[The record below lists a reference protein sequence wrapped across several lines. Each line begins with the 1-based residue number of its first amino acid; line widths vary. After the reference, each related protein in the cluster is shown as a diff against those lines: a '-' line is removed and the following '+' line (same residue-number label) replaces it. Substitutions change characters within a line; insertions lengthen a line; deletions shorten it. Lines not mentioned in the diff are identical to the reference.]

1 MVGTKKRTVSRGISC
16 YVKGVK
22 KVDDLISRSVVLKY
36 METTKISQYMDELN
50 KGNDNYDSTPLYDF
64 VKNMPV
70 AFDIEKVKSELQEM
84 IEPKQFYFCRY
95 AKGGCKHLDNSEKD
109 CMECLV
115 EIAIDAVERGTMNG

>member
-1 MVGTKKRTVSRGISC
+1 M
-16 YVKGVK
+16 
-22 KVDDLISRSVVLKY
+22 DDLISRSAVLKY
-36 METTKISQYMDELN
+36 METTEISQYIDDLTE
-50 KGNDNYDSTPLYDF
+50 GNDNYNSTPLYDF

-115 EIAIDAVERGTMNG
+115 EIAIDIVRKGGVE